1 MAQRTCTYVVP
12 GFHSDVVWLE
22 DQRDYAVSLLGDMHQ
37 NLQILRVDPHY
48 GVFLHELTYLKP
60 YLDTHPEALPEVRR
74 WIQQGRIGTG
84 GSHSQPTETVIG
96 GEGIVRN
103 ILYGRWYHEGVLG
116 DQPWIYMPWDVFG
129 HTAQLGQILRKSR
142 FRGCIWS
149 KDIRGA
155 LAVFWHLALD
165 GEPLLFKRMG
175 YWFPS
180 DDPDTFLK
188 AIDEFFQEMHS
199 LGFTADCRLDC
210 VDFKPPTAWIAGRC
224 EELAKRE
231 HAVIISGIGH
241 EQWFEHAFRQHEER
255 TVSIPVTARDYEWH
269 HQGTG
274 LSRIELKIANRL
286 AEQSLQQAEFFAT
299 VAHLL
304 GAEYPDKALDKAWRQ
319 ILFNQ
324 HHDGIAGPSCDRAFL
339 DMMAGYCEA
348 LELAHD
354 VRTRSLRYIC
364 DQTDTAYTAPPPT
377 VIALQVHNA
386 LNWSRTDAV
395 RVTLRF
401 PKAVNGFRIEDSEG
415 NTVPCQ
421 LESPNPPRL
430 PLREA
435 EVTLLAKDIPPMG
448 FRTYRVVETDTLPP
462 VPQLIPG
469 YTIENEFFCVTADPQ
484 LGGGLSSIYDKQAGR
499 EVLNLQAGPGN
510 EIVALLEKADRA
522 EPAWECY
529 TLGPKWFSRD
539 YAATVQ
545 AWQGT
550 VQSRLLIR
558 GAMRSCEREQVVA
571 LTQGVRRID
580 FATQLQ
586 RYRGENELFV
596 VTFPVNVQN
605 AEPVFEERFGAI
617 TKRKSKGKL
626 DFRFHQWRNYSECG
640 ARHACQ
646 WVDLSGAAWVRF
658 TDDQQRPFGMCH
670 LVSSHHPASVQAA
683 YTLQRALIR
692 KGIPCTP
699 VYDDFDAARRLA
711 LPLEDTI
718 LPFPNNPNEDLPL
731 GMSFRILISLNGDNA
746 MLADLLEHLSPTQAD
761 RLRAM
766 LREEQ
771 GVALVEDPFMPD
783 GWQPLPVLV
792 IAAREEASLQAMVQ
806 QLATQLEETAR
817 ITLPTSANL
826 VQHPLPADDYGI
838 ALVNTGNVLN
848 AVENDDTM
856 VLFLMH
862 TAAWG
867 YTPWGQPD
875 RLPFVFI
882 PEHKTHLFRYS
893 LYPHRGSWREAQVA
907 RVGWEVNNPLQTAQG
922 MLHGGAL
929 PLDYSFLQVDATH
942 AVVTALKPADN
953 PTGRFETHSVDAESK
968 GIVVRLYDPT
978 GFGETVRLR
987 WHTGIESAHHAN
999 LLEEPL
1005 QPLEVQQDA
1014 VSFRLDSFAIETFLL
1029 KPKPFTPKGGRR
1041 VLGATA
1047 EPVQPVYVRY
1057 WQHNLGAD
1065 PIGYLPVVVSLRGEV
1080 KTGIHIAQGG
1090 VTINTLEVG
1099 VVNNLRDRNAAGTVR
1114 LVVPEGWHTVPAE
1127 IPFDLPAGEAM
1138 VWKVLLC
1145 FDTPRRTGVVRAQL
1159 EWDGQTF
1166 EDVLEVGREYFP
1178 EWEMDVERNAL
1189 VVRLRNSTDDLIQ
1202 GAVQVITPLETW
1214 GDAVGVYRLTSGAK
1228 HTQGFRLPSDGRVE
1242 LRFEGEP
1249 PPGRGFIIVKVMAH
1263 GRVEYRQLLL

>member
-670 LVSSHHPASVQAA
+670 LGSSHHPASVQAA

>member
-1 MAQRTCTYVVP
+1 MSERTCTYVVP

-37 NLQILRVDPHY
+37 NLQILRIDPHY

-60 YLDTHPEALPEVRR
+60 YLDTHPEALAEVRR
-74 WIQQGRIGTG
+74 WIAEGRIGTG

-116 DQPWIYMPWDVFG
+116 DQPWVYMPWDVFG
-129 HTAQLGQILRKSR
+129 HTAQLGQILRRSR

-180 DDPDTFLK
+180 SDPETFLK
-188 AIDEFFQEMHS
+188 AVEEFFEEIRS
-199 LGFTADCRLDC
+199 LSFTADCRLDC
-210 VDFKPPTAWIAGRC
+210 VDFKPPTAWMAGRGQ
-224 EELAKRE
+224 ELADRE

-241 EQWFEHAFRQHEER
+241 EKWFEHAFRQHEEG
-255 TVSIPVTARDYEWH
+255 TVSIPVTSRDYEWH

-286 AEQSLQQAEFFAT
+286 AEHSLHRAEFFAT

-304 GAEYPDKALDKAWRQ
+304 GAEYPDKAIDKAWRQ
-319 ILFNQ
+319 VLFNQ
-324 HHDGIAGPSCDRAFL
+324 HHDGIAGPSCDRAYL
-339 DMMAGYCEA
+339 DMMAGFREA
-348 LELAHD
+348 LDLAHD
-354 VRTRSLRYIC
+354 VRMRSLRYIC
-364 DQTDTAYTAPPPT
+364 DQTDTAHTAPPPT

-401 PKAVNGFRIEDSEG
+401 PKPVSGFRIEDSEG
-415 NTVPCQ
+415 NEVLCQ
-421 LESPNPPRL
+421 LEAPLPPRL
-430 PLREA
+430 PLHHA
-435 EVTLLAKDIPPMG
+435 EVVLLAKDIPPMG
-448 FRTYRVVETDTLPP
+448 YRTYRVVETDTLPP
-462 VPQLIPG
+462 APRLVNG
-469 YTIENEFFCVTADPQ
+469 YTIENEYFRVTADPQ
-484 LGGGLSSIYDKQAGR
+484 LGGGLSSILDKEAQR
-499 EVLNLQAGPGN
+499 EVLNVQAGPGN
-510 EIVALLEKADRA
+510 ELVAMLEKADRA

-539 YAATVQ
+539 YAANVQ
-545 AWQGT
+545 AFHGP
-550 VQSRLLIR
+550 VQSRLVIR
-558 GAMRSCEREQVVA
+558 GEMRSCEREQMVM
-571 LTQGVRRID
+571 LIRGVRRID
-580 FATQLQ
+580 FATQLR

-596 VTFPVNVQN
+596 VTFPVDVQN

-646 WVDLSGAAWVRF
+646 WVDLSGAAWICFEDGQR
-658 TDDQQRPFGMCH
+658 RPFGMCH
-670 LVSSHHPASVQAA
+670 LVTSHHPASLGAA
-683 YTLQRALIR
+683 YVLQRALIR
-692 KGIPCTP
+692 KGVPCTP
-699 VYDDFDAARRLA
+699 VYDDFDAPRRLA
-711 LPLEDTI
+711 LPVEDTI
-718 LPFPNNPNEDLPL
+718 LPLPSNPNEDLSL
-731 GMSFRILISLNGDNA
+731 GMSFRVLFSLNGDNA
-746 MLADLLEHLSPTQAD
+746 MLTDLLARLPEAQAQ
-761 RLRAM
+761 RLRAV
-766 LREEQ
+766 LEEEA
-771 GVALVEDPFMPD
+771 GVALVEDPDMPD

-792 IAAREEASLQAMVQ
+792 LSARDETSLREV
-806 QLATQLEETAR
+806 ATQVAAQLEQTGAIALPAR
-817 ITLPTSANL
+817 ANL
-826 VQHPLPADDYGI
+826 TLRPLPADDYGVT
-838 ALVNTGNVLN
+838 LVNTGNVLN
-848 AVENDDTM
+848 SVENDNTM

-867 YTPWGQPD
+867 GTPWGQPD

-893 LYPHRGSWREAQVA
+893 LVPHAGDWRKAQVA
-907 RVGWEVNNPLQTAQG
+907 RVGWEVNSPLETVQG

-929 PLDYSFLQVDATH
+929 PLDHSFLQADCANTIL
-942 AVVTALKPADN
+942 TAIKPADN
-953 PTGRFETHSVDAESK
+953 PTGRFESHSVDAESR

-978 GFGETVRLR
+978 GFGDSVRLR
-987 WHTGIESAHHAN
+987 WHTGILSAQLAN

-1005 QPLEVQQDA
+1005 QDLSVTEGSVQ
-1014 VSFRLDSFAIETFLL
+1014 FRLDSFSIETFLL
-1029 KPKPFTPKGGRR
+1029 KPQPFAPKGGRR
-1041 VLGATA
+1041 VLGAVS

-1065 PIGYLPVVVSLRGEV
+1065 PIGYLPVAVSLRGEV
-1080 KTGIHIAQGG
+1080 KTGIHIGQGG

-1099 VVNNLRDRNAAGTVR
+1099 VLNNLRDRNAAGVVH
-1114 LVVPEGWHTVPAE
+1114 LQVPEGWHTVPAE
-1127 IPFDLPAGEAM
+1127 IAFDLPPGESQ
-1138 VWKVLLC
+1138 VWRVLLC
-1145 FDTPRRTGVVRAQL
+1145 FDTPRRTGVVRALL
-1159 EWDGQTF
+1159 EWDGQTV
-1166 EDVLEVGREYFP
+1166 EDILPVGGEYFP
-1178 EWEMDVERNAL
+1178 QWEVSVERNAL
-1189 VVRLRNSTDDLIQ
+1189 LVHLRNQTDDLIH

-1214 GDAVGVYRLTSGAK
+1214 GDAVGIYRLTAGGR
-1228 HTQGFRLPSDGRVE
+1228 HTQGFSLQPDERTT
-1242 LRFEGEP
+1242 LRFEGER

-1263 GRVEYRQLLL
+1263 GRLEYRKI

>member
-165 GEPLLFKRMG
+165 GKPLLLKRMG

-241 EQWFEHAFRQHEER
+241 EQWFEHAFRQYEER

-286 AEQSLQQAEFFAT
+286 AEQGLQQAEFFAT

-415 NTVPCQ
+415 NTVPSQ

-1065 PIGYLPVVVSLRGEV
+1065 PIENGHPHRAGRCDHQHAGGGCGEQPARPQRRWDSAPCCSRGLAYRACRDPV
-1080 KTGIHIAQGG
+1080 
-1090 VTINTLEVG
+1090 
-1099 VVNNLRDRNAAGTVR
+1099 
-1114 LVVPEGWHTVPAE
+1114 
-1127 IPFDLPAGEAM
+1127 
-1138 VWKVLLC
+1138 
-1145 FDTPRRTGVVRAQL
+1145 
-1159 EWDGQTF
+1159 
-1166 EDVLEVGREYFP
+1166 
-1178 EWEMDVERNAL
+1178 
-1189 VVRLRNSTDDLIQ
+1189 
-1202 GAVQVITPLETW
+1202 
-1214 GDAVGVYRLTSGAK
+1214 
-1228 HTQGFRLPSDGRVE
+1228 
-1242 LRFEGEP
+1242 
-1249 PPGRGFIIVKVMAH
+1249 
-1263 GRVEYRQLLL
+1263 

>member
-1 MAQRTCTYVVP
+1 
-12 GFHSDVVWLE
+12 
-22 DQRDYAVSLLGDMHQ
+22 
-37 NLQILRVDPHY
+37 
-48 GVFLHELTYLKP
+48 
-60 YLDTHPEALPEVRR
+60 
-74 WIQQGRIGTG
+74 
-84 GSHSQPTETVIG
+84 
-96 GEGIVRN
+96 
-103 ILYGRWYHEGVLG
+103 
-116 DQPWIYMPWDVFG
+116 
-129 HTAQLGQILRKSR
+129 
-142 FRGCIWS
+142 
-149 KDIRGA
+149 
-155 LAVFWHLALD
+155 
-165 GEPLLFKRMG
+165 
-175 YWFPS
+175 
-180 DDPDTFLK
+180 
-188 AIDEFFQEMHS
+188 
-199 LGFTADCRLDC
+199 
-210 VDFKPPTAWIAGRC
+210 
-224 EELAKRE
+224 
-231 HAVIISGIGH
+231 
-241 EQWFEHAFRQHEER
+241 
-255 TVSIPVTARDYEWH
+255 
-269 HQGTG
+269 
-274 LSRIELKIANRL
+274 
-286 AEQSLQQAEFFAT
+286 
-299 VAHLL
+299 
-304 GAEYPDKALDKAWRQ
+304 
-319 ILFNQ
+319 
-324 HHDGIAGPSCDRAFL
+324 
-339 DMMAGYCEA
+339 
-348 LELAHD
+348 
-354 VRTRSLRYIC
+354 
-364 DQTDTAYTAPPPT
+364 
-377 VIALQVHNA
+377 
-386 LNWSRTDAV
+386 
-395 RVTLRF
+395 
-401 PKAVNGFRIEDSEG
+401 
-415 NTVPCQ
+415 
-421 LESPNPPRL
+421 
-430 PLREA
+430 
-435 EVTLLAKDIPPMG
+435 
-448 FRTYRVVETDTLPP
+448 
-462 VPQLIPG
+462 
-469 YTIENEFFCVTADPQ
+469 
-484 LGGGLSSIYDKQAGR
+484 
-499 EVLNLQAGPGN
+499 
-510 EIVALLEKADRA
+510 
-522 EPAWECY
+522 
-529 TLGPKWFSRD
+529 
-539 YAATVQ
+539 
-545 AWQGT
+545 
-550 VQSRLLIR
+550 
-558 GAMRSCEREQVVA
+558 MRSCEREQVVA

-907 RVGWEVNNPLQTAQG
+907 RVGWEVNNPLQAAQG

>member
-74 WIQQGRIGTG
+74 WIQEGRIGTG

-180 DDPDTFLK
+180 SDPDTFLK
-188 AIDEFFQEMHS
+188 AVDEFFREMHS

-224 EELAKRE
+224 NELARRE
-231 HAVIISGIGH
+231 HAVLISGIGH

-286 AEQSLQQAEFFAT
+286 AEQSMQQAEFFAT

-339 DMMAGYCEA
+339 DMMAGFREA

-401 PKAVNGFRIEDSEG
+401 PKPVSGFRIEDSQG
-415 NTVPCQ
+415 NSVPCQ
-421 LESPNPPRL
+421 LESPIPSRL

-462 VPQLIPG
+462 APQLIPG
-469 YTIENEFFCVTADPQ
+469 YTIENEYFRVTADPQ
-484 LGGGLSSIYDKQAGR
+484 LGGGLSSIVDKLAER

-545 AWQGT
+545 AWQGP
-550 VQSRLLIR
+550 VQSRLVIR
-558 GAMRSCEREQVVA
+558 GEMRSCEREQVVT
-571 LTQGVRRID
+571 LTQGVRRLD

-670 LVSSHHPASVQAA
+670 LVTSHHPASVQAA
-683 YTLQRALIR
+683 YILQRALIR

-699 VYDDFDAARRLA
+699 VYDDFDAPRRLQ
-711 LPLEDTI
+711 LPVEDTI
-718 LPFPNNPNEDLPL
+718 LPFPNNPNEDLSL
-731 GMSFRILISLNGDNA
+731 GMSFRVLISLNGDNT
-746 MLADLLEHLSPTQAD
+746 MLADLLQHLPKAQAD
-761 RLRAM
+761 RLRAI
-766 LREEQ
+766 LQEEQ
-771 GVALVEDPFMPD
+771 GIALVEDPFMPD

-792 IAAREEASLQAMVQ
+792 IAAKEEASLQAMVQ
-806 QLATQLEETAR
+806 QLAAQLEETAR
-817 ITLPTSANL
+817 IALPTSANL
-826 VQHPLPADDYGI
+826 VERPLPADDYGV

-848 AVENDDTM
+848 SVENDHTM

-867 YTPWGQPD
+867 GTPWGQPD

-893 LYPHRGSWREAQVA
+893 LYPHRSSWREAQVA
-907 RVGWEVNNPLQTAQG
+907 RVGWEVNNPLQTVQG

-929 PLDYSFLQVDATH
+929 PLDYSFLQADAAQ
-942 AVVTALKPADN
+942 AVLTALKPADN
-953 PTGRFETHSVDAESK
+953 PTGRFESHPVDAESK
-968 GIVVRLYDPT
+968 GIIARLYDPT
-978 GFGETVRLR
+978 GFGDTVHLR
-987 WHTGIESAHHAN
+987 WHTGIESAHQAN

-1005 QPLEVQQDA
+1005 QSLDVQQDA

-1065 PIGYLPVVVSLRGEV
+1065 PMGYLPVAVSLRGEV

-1099 VVNNLRDRNAAGTVR
+1099 VVNNLRDRTATGRVR
-1114 LVVPEGWHTVPAE
+1114 LIVPEGWHTVPAE
-1127 IPFDLPAGEAM
+1127 IPFDLPAGESQ

-1145 FDTPRRTGVVRAQL
+1145 FNTPRRTGVVRAQL
-1159 EWDGQTF
+1159 EWDGQTY

-1178 EWEMDVERNAL
+1178 EWDMDVERHAL
-1189 VVRLRNSTDDLIQ
+1189 VVRLRNGTDDLIQ

-1214 GDAVGVYRLTSGAK
+1214 GDAAGMYRLTAGGK
-1228 HTQGFRLPSDGRVE
+1228 HTQGFRLHPDERAE
-1242 LRFEGEP
+1242 IRFEGEP
-1249 PPGRGFIIVKVMAH
+1249 PPGRGFIIVKVIAH
-1263 GRVEYRQLLL
+1263 GRVDYRMV

>member
-1 MAQRTCTYVVP
+1 MGERTCTYVVP

-37 NLQILRVDPHY
+37 NLQILRIDPHY

-60 YLDTHPEALPEVRR
+60 YLDTHPEALLEVRR
-74 WIQQGRIGTG
+74 WIAEGRIGTG

-180 DDPDTFLK
+180 SDPDTFLK
-188 AIDEFFQEMHS
+188 AIEDFFQEMRS

-224 EELAKRE
+224 EELAQRE

-241 EQWFEHAFRQHEER
+241 EKWFEHAFRQHEER
-255 TVSIPVTARDYEWH
+255 TVSIPVTSRDYEWH

-286 AEQSLQQAEFFAT
+286 AEHSLHQAEFFAT
-299 VAHLL
+299 TAHLL

-324 HHDGIAGPSCDRAFL
+324 HHDGIAGPSCDRAYL
-339 DMMAGYCEA
+339 DMMAGFREA

-364 DQTDTAYTAPPPT
+364 DQTDTACTAPPPS

-395 RVTLRF
+395 RVKLHF
-401 PKAVNGFRIEDSEG
+401 PKPVDGFRIEDADG
-415 NTVPCQ
+415 NEVLCQ
-421 LESPNPPRL
+421 LESPVPARL

-435 EVTLLAKDIPPMG
+435 EVTLLARDIPPMG
-448 FRTYRVVETDTLPP
+448 YRTYRVVETNTLPLAP
-462 VPQLIPG
+462 RLVHG
-469 YTIENEFFCVTADPQ
+469 YTIENEYFRVTADPQ
-484 LGGGLSSIYDKQAGR
+484 MGGGLSSIFDKEAGR

-510 EIVALLEKADRA
+510 ELVALLEKADRA

-539 YAATVQ
+539 YAASVQ
-545 AWQGT
+545 AWQGP
-550 VQSRLLIR
+550 VQSRLVIR
-558 GAMRSCEREQVVA
+558 GEMHSCEREQVVM
-571 LTQGVRRID
+571 LTKGVRRID

-586 RYRGENELFV
+586 RYRGQHELFV

-626 DFRFHQWRNYSECG
+626 DFRFHQWRNFSECG

-646 WVDLSGAAWVRF
+646 WVDLSGTAWVRF
-658 TDDQQRPFGMCH
+658 ADGQRRPFGMCH
-670 LVSSHHPASVQAA
+670 LVTSHEPASLQAA

-692 KGIPCTP
+692 KGVPCTP
-699 VYDDFDAARRLA
+699 VYDDFDAPRRLA
-711 LPLEDTI
+711 LPVEDTI
-718 LPFPNNPNEDLPL
+718 LPLPSNPNEDLSL
-731 GMSFRILISLNGDNA
+731 GMSFRVLFSLNGDNT
-746 MLADLLEHLSPTQAD
+746 MLANLIARLPEEQADKLNAILQEEAGIALLE
-761 RLRAM
+761 
-766 LREEQ
+766 
-771 GVALVEDPFMPD
+771 DPDMPD

-792 IAAREEASLQAMVQ
+792 LSAKTESALNEMVGQIAAQVEQTGAIA
-806 QLATQLEETAR
+806 
-817 ITLPTSANL
+817 LPASANL
-826 VQHPLPADDYGI
+826 TGRPLPLDDYGVAVI
-838 ALVNTGNVLN
+838 NTGNVLN
-848 AVENDDTM
+848 SVENDNTM

-867 YTPWGQPD
+867 GTPWGQPD

-893 LYPHRGSWREAQVA
+893 LVPHTGDWRQAQVA
-907 RVGWEVNNPLQTAQG
+907 RTGWEVNNPLQSVQG

-929 PLDYSFLQVDATH
+929 PLDYSFLRVEAKH
-942 AVVTALKPADN
+942 AIVTAVKPADN
-953 PTGRFETHSVDAESK
+953 PTGRFESHSVDAESR

-978 GFGETVRLR
+978 GFGDTASLW
-987 WHTGIESAHHAN
+987 WHTGIVSAQKAN

-1005 QPLEVQQDA
+1005 EELPVTDRQVQ
-1014 VSFRLDSFAIETFLL
+1014 VLVDSFGIETVLL
-1029 KPKPFTPKGGRR
+1029 KPEPFSPKGGRR
-1041 VLGATA
+1041 VLGAVS
-1047 EPVQPVYVRY
+1047 ESVQPVYIRY

-1065 PIGYLPVVVSLRGEV
+1065 PIGYLPVVVSLRGDV
-1080 KTGIHIAQGG
+1080 KTGIHIRQGG

-1099 VVNNLRDRNAAGTVR
+1099 VVNNLRDRNAAGVVR
-1114 LVVPEGWHTVPAE
+1114 LLVPEGWHTVPAE
-1127 IPFDLPAGEAM
+1127 IPFDLPSGESR

-1145 FDTPRRTGVVRAQL
+1145 FDTPRRAGVVRAQL
-1159 EWDGQTF
+1159 EWDGQTL
-1166 EDVLEVGREYFP
+1166 EDILQVGRDYFP
-1178 EWEMDVERNAL
+1178 EWEVTVERNAL
-1189 VVRLRNSTDDLIQ
+1189 LVRLHNPADDLIH

-1214 GDAVGVYRLTSGAK
+1214 GDAVGMYRLTDGVR
-1228 HTQGFRLPSDGRVE
+1228 HTQGFHLQPDERASI
-1242 LRFEGEP
+1242 RFEGER

-1263 GRVEYRQLLL
+1263 GRVEYRMV

>member
-1 MAQRTCTYVVP
+1 MTERTCTYVVP

-22 DQRDYAVSLLGDMHQ
+22 DQRDYAVSLLGNMHQ
-37 NLQILRVDPHY
+37 NLQILRIDPHY

-60 YLDTHPEALPEVRR
+60 YLDTHPEALPEVRC
-74 WIQQGRIGTG
+74 WVAEGRIGTG

-129 HTAQLGQILRKSR
+129 HTAQLAQILRKSR

-165 GEPLLFKRMG
+165 GQPLLFKRMG
-175 YWFPS
+175 YWFPNS
-180 DDPDTFLK
+180 DPDTFLK
-188 AIDEFFQEMHS
+188 AIDDFFQEMRS

-210 VDFKPPTAWIAGRC
+210 VDFKPPTAWLAGRC
-224 EELAKRE
+224 AELAERE

-241 EQWFEHAFRQHEER
+241 EQWFEHAFRQHEEH

-286 AEQSLQQAEFFAT
+286 AEQSLHQAEFFAT

-319 ILFNQ
+319 LLFNQ
-324 HHDGIAGPSCDRAFL
+324 HHDGIAGPSCDRSYL
-339 DMMAGYCEA
+339 DMMAGFRNA

-395 RVTLRF
+395 RVKLRF
-401 PKAVNGFRIEDSEG
+401 PKPVSGFRIEDSEG
-415 NTVPCQ
+415 NVVPCQ
-421 LESPNPPRL
+421 LESPTLPRL
-430 PLREA
+430 PLSEA
-435 EVTLLAKDIPPMG
+435 EVTLLAQDIPPMG
-448 FRTYRVVETDTLPP
+448 FRTYRVVETDSLPP
-462 VPQLIPG
+462 VPKLVPG
-469 YTIENEFFCVTADPQ
+469 YTIENEFFRVTADPQ
-484 LGGGLSSIYDKQAGR
+484 MGGGLSSIFDKVAGR
-499 EVLNLQAGPGN
+499 EVLNPQAGPGN
-510 EIVALLEKADRA
+510 EVVALLEKADRA

-529 TLGPKWFSRD
+529 TLGPKWFSRE

-545 AWQGT
+545 AWQGL
-550 VQSRLLIR
+550 VQSRLVIR
-558 GAMRSCEREQVVA
+558 GEMRSCEREQVVM
-571 LTQGVRRID
+571 LTKGVARID

-596 VTFPVNVQN
+596 VTFPVRVQN
-605 AEPVFEERFGAI
+605 AEPVFEERYGAV

-626 DFRFHQWRNYSECG
+626 DFRFHQWRNFSECG

-646 WVDLSGAAWVRF
+646 WVDLSGAAWIRF
-658 TDDQQRPFGMCH
+658 ADGQRRPFGMCH
-670 LVSSHHPASVQAA
+670 LVTSHHPASVQAA
-683 YTLQRALIR
+683 YALQRALIR
-692 KGIPCTP
+692 KGVPCTP
-699 VYDDFDAARRLA
+699 VYDDFDAPRRIG
-711 LPLEDTI
+711 LPVEDTI
-718 LPFPNNPNEDLPL
+718 LPLPDNPNEDLSL
-731 GMSFRILISLNGDNA
+731 GMSLRVVFSLSGDNTY
-746 MLADLLEHLSPTQAD
+746 LSDLLARLPEAQAGL
-761 RLRAM
+761 LRAI
-766 LREEQ
+766 LSEGQ
-771 GVALVEDPFMPD
+771 GIALVEDPDMPD
-783 GWQPLPVLV
+783 GWPALPVLV
-792 IAAREEASLQAMVQ
+792 ISARD
-806 QLATQLEETAR
+806 ETALQEMVTHLVAQ
-817 ITLPTSANL
+817 IEQTATIALPANTNL
-826 VQHPLPADDYGI
+826 VPKPLPADDYGV
-838 ALVNTGNVLN
+838 ALINTGNVLN
-848 AVENDDTM
+848 SVENDDTM

-867 YTPWGQPD
+867 GTPWGKPD

-893 LYPHRGSWREAQVA
+893 LYPHAGDWRTAQVA
-907 RVGWEVNNPLQTAQG
+907 RVGWEVNNPLQTVQG
-922 MLHGGAL
+922 MLHAGPL
-929 PLDYSFLQVDATH
+929 PLDHSFLQAE
-942 AVVTALKPADN
+942 AKQAILTAIKPADN
-953 PTGRFETHSVDAESK
+953 PTGRFEPHSVDAETK
-968 GIVVRLYDPT
+968 GVAVRLYDPT
-978 GFGETVRLR
+978 GFGDTVSLR
-987 WHTGIESAHHAN
+987 WHSGLSAVHHAN

-1005 QPLEVQQDA
+1005 ADLPLQSDTA
-1014 VSFRLDSFAIETFLL
+1014 LFTLDSFAIETFLL
-1029 KPKPFTPKGGRR
+1029 KPKPFAPKGGRR
-1041 VLGATA
+1041 VLGEVV

-1065 PIGYLPVVVSLRGEV
+1065 PIGYLPVAVSLRGTV
-1080 KTGIHIAQGG
+1080 QTGIHIRQGG

-1099 VVNNLRDRNAAGTVR
+1099 VVNNLRDRHAVGTVR
-1114 LVVPEGWHTVPAE
+1114 LIVPDGWHTVPAE
-1127 IPFDLPAGEAM
+1127 IPFDLPAGESGL
-1138 VWKVLLC
+1138 WKMLLC

-1159 EWDGQTF
+1159 EWDGQTY
-1166 EDVLEVGREYFP
+1166 EDILEVGREYLP
-1178 EWEMDVERNAL
+1178 DWEVRLERNAL
-1189 VVRLRNSTDDLIQ
+1189 VVRLHNRLDDRIN

-1214 GDAVGVYRLTSGAK
+1214 GDAVGMYRLTAGGK
-1228 HTQGFRLPSDGRVE
+1228 HTQGFSLHPDERTE
-1242 LRFEGEP
+1242 IRFEGER
-1249 PPGRGFIIVKVMAH
+1249 PPGRGFLIVKVMAH
-1263 GRVEYRQLLL
+1263 GRVEYRML

>member
-1 MAQRTCTYVVP
+1 

-22 DQRDYAVSLLGDMHQ
+22 DQRDYAVSLLGNLHQ
-37 NLQILRVDPHY
+37 NLQILRIDAQY

-60 YLDTHPEALPEVRR
+60 YLDTHPEALREVRE
-74 WIQQGRIGTG
+74 WIRQGRIGTG

-96 GEGIVRN
+96 GEGIIRN

-142 FRGCIWS
+142 FQGCIWS

-180 DDPDTFLK
+180 EDPERFLK
-188 AIDEFFQEMHS
+188 AIDDFFQEIRS

-210 VDFKPPTAWIAGRC
+210 VDFKPPTAWMVGRG
-224 EELAKRE
+224 EELAGRE
-231 HAVIISGIGH
+231 HAVILSGVGH
-241 EQWFEHAFRQHEER
+241 EQWFEHAFRQHEEG

-286 AEQSLQQAEFFAT
+286 AEHALYGAEFFAT

-319 ILFNQ
+319 VLFNQ

-339 DMMAGYCEA
+339 DMMAGYREA

-354 VRTRSLRYIC
+354 VRTRSLRYLC

-377 VIALQVHNA
+377 VIVLQIHNA
-386 LNWSRTDAV
+386 LGWSRTDAV
-395 RVTLRF
+395 RVVLRF
-401 PKAVNGFRIEDSEG
+401 PKEVSGFRIEDSEG
-415 NTVPCQ
+415 NVVPCQ
-421 LESPNPPRL
+421 LEAPLPPRL

-435 EVTLLAKDIPPMG
+435 EVTLLARDIPPFG
-448 FRTYRVVETDTLPP
+448 FRTYRVVETATLPP
-462 VPQLIPG
+462 APQPIPG
-469 YTIENEFFCVTADPQ
+469 YTIENEFFRVTADPT

-510 EIVALLEKADRA
+510 EIVALLEKADRP

-529 TLGPKWFSRD
+529 TLGPKWFSRE
-539 YAATVQ
+539 YAASVQ
-545 AWQGT
+545 AFQGA
-550 VQSRLLIR
+550 VQSRLVIR
-558 GAMRSCEREQVVA
+558 GEMRSCEREQTVS

-586 RYRGENELFV
+586 RYRGEHELFV
-596 VTFPVNVQN
+596 VTFPVAVQN

-626 DFRFHQWRNYSECG
+626 DFRFHQWRNFSECG

-646 WVDLSGAAWVRF
+646 WIDLSGAAWIQFADGQR
-658 TDDQQRPFGMCH
+658 RPFGMCH
-670 LVSSHHPASVQAA
+670 LVTSHHPASVQAA

-692 KGIPCTP
+692 KGVPCTP
-699 VYDDFDAARRLA
+699 VYDDFDAPRRLELPVEDTL
-711 LPLEDTI
+711 LPL
-718 LPFPNNPNEDLPL
+718 PHNPNEDLSL
-731 GMSFRILISLNGDNA
+731 GMSFRVAFSLNGDNTYLTELMA
-746 MLADLLEHLSPTQAD
+746 RLPQPQAD
-761 RLRAM
+761 RLRTV
-766 LREEQ
+766 LEEG
-771 GVALVEDPFMPD
+771 GVVLLEDPYMPD

-792 IAAREEASLQAMVQ
+792 VAAPDEQSLHEHVQ
-806 QLATQLEETAR
+806 TLAKQLEETAC
-817 ITLPTSANL
+817 IHLPAEANL
-826 VQHPLPADDYGI
+826 VERSLPADDYGV

-848 AVENDDTM
+848 SVEHDNTI

-893 LYPHRGSWREAQVA
+893 LYPHAGDWRRAEVA
-907 RVGWEVNNPLQTAQG
+907 RVGWEVNNPLQTVQG

-929 PLDYSFLQVDATH
+929 PLDYSFLQVDARQ
-942 AVVTALKPADN
+942 AIVTAVKPGDN
-953 PTGRFETHSVDAESK
+953 PTGRFESHPVDAEGK
-968 GIVVRLYDPT
+968 GIIVRLYDPT
-978 GFGETVRLR
+978 GFGDRVRLR
-987 WHTGIESAHHAN
+987 WHTGIVEAQHAN
-999 LLEEPL
+999 LLEEPQETL
-1005 QPLEVQQDA
+1005 PLLEDGSVQA
-1014 VSFRLDSFAIETFLL
+1014 EIGSFAIETLLL

-1041 VLGATA
+1041 MLGAIA
-1047 EPVQPVYVRY
+1047 EPIQPVYVRY

-1065 PIGYLPVVVSLRGEV
+1065 PMGYLPVAVSLRGEV

-1090 VTINTLEVG
+1090 VTVNTVEVG
-1099 VVNNLRDRNAAGTVR
+1099 VVNNLRDRRAAGVVR

-1127 IPFDLPAGEAM
+1127 IPFDLPPGEAQ
-1138 VWKVLLC
+1138 VWKALLC

-1159 EWDGQTF
+1159 DWDGQTY
-1166 EDVLEVGREYFP
+1166 EDILEVGREYFP
-1178 EWEMDVERNAL
+1178 EWDIHVERNAL
-1189 VVRLRNSTDDLIQ
+1189 VVHLHNPTDDLIR
-1202 GAVQVITPLETW
+1202 GMVQVITPLETW
-1214 GDAVGVYRLTSGAK
+1214 GEAVGMYRLTSLRG
-1228 HTQGFRLPSDGRVE
+1228 HTRGFELPPEGRARVC
-1242 LRFEGEP
+1242 FEGEP
-1249 PPGRGFIIVKVMAH
+1249 PPGGGFILVKVMAH
-1263 GRVEYRQLLL
+1263 GKVEYR

>member
-319 ILFNQ
+319 LLFNQ

-907 RVGWEVNNPLQTAQG
+907 RVGWEVNNPLQAAQG

-942 AVVTALKPADN
+942 VVVTALKPADN